1 MNLHEKIVKVL
12 TESDFEKV
20 HKLSSVMARH
30 NEAKHFAIE
39 FGVHDFIE
47 SAKDVYYCPVVEDKA
62 KYLSEVKRLCKWGF
76 KQVQTVKEP
85 IWLFFRY
92 FNSLDDTIENVFLLK
107 PTDKGVDCKAYKV
120 EYNWEFMPLEQASK
134 EFHNANE
141 FATSAVNVSKQT
153 LKNI

>member
-1 MNLHEKIVKVL
+1 MNLHEKIVEVL
-12 TESDFEKV
+12 TESNSEKV
-20 HKLSSVMARH
+20 HKLSSQMASYNEARH
-30 NEAKHFAIE
+30 FAVE
-39 FGVHDFIE
+39 FGVHNFIK
-47 SAKDVYYCPVVEDKA
+47 SAKDVYYRPVVEDKA
-62 KYLSEVKRLCKWGF
+62 KYLSEVKKLCQWGF

-92 FNSLDDTIENVFLLK
+92 FDSLDDTIENIFLLK

-120 EYNWEFMPLEQASK
+120 EYNWEAVPLAQASK
-134 EFHNANE
+134 EFHNENE